1 MTLKTSLPKLL
12 LLVACLA
19 FTMNASA
26 AVYDLYVAGVQVN
39 DANRYNVLG
48 DGTVAYNPT
57 TRTLT
62 LNDANITATMS
73 TGITVGDWFDS
84 AGCIIKLMGNNYIA
98 SDDYSIIACQSTTIT
113 GSGSLDMDKGFSIK
127 NGVSM
132 VIEGGC
138 SIYTVGVTGNG
149 TESLTINGVDTKV
162 KLSFSMS
169 GLASLTLNDG
179 LAIILPE
186 GGYYDTFMGQMKNA
200 DGSRC
205 TTGVLICAP
214 LRGDVNADGGVNIS
228 DVTALIDYL
237 LSGDYSNVSL
247 SNADCN
253 KDDFVN
259 IADVTSLIDYL
270 LSGRWPVIDE
280 TIVVNGVSFKMVAV
294 EGGTFTM
301 GATPEQG
308 SDAYDNEKPAHQVT
322 LSSYC
327 IGETEVT
334 QALWVAVMGSNP
346 SYYTGDLT
354 RPVETVS
361 WDDCQTF
368 ITKLNQMT
376 GKQFRLPT
384 EAEWEFAAR
393 GGNESKGYKYSGS
406 DIIGIVAWYDANSP
420 YTTRPVATKSPN
432 ELGLYDMSGN
442 VWEWCLDG
450 YDNYNSEAQ
459 TNPIGP
465 ATGYDRVIR
474 GGANS
479 SDIRYCRVSFRSY
492 SMLTS
497 TNVSCGL
504 RLAL

>member
-12 LLVACLA
+12 VLVACLA

-98 SDDYSIIACQSTTIT
+98 SDDYGIIACQSTTIT

-138 SIYTVGVTGNG
+138 SIYAVGVTGNG
-149 TESLTINGVDTKV
+149 TESLTVNGVDTKV
-162 KLSFSMS
+162 KLSFSVS

-214 LRGDVNADGGVNIS
+214 LRGDVNADGGVNIA
-228 DVTALIDYL
+228 DVTTLIDYL

-270 LSGRWPVIDE
+270 LSGRWPDE
-280 TIVVNGVSFKMVAV
+280 PYVFTVNGVTFKMIPVD
-294 EGGTFTM
+294 GGTFMM
-301 GATPEQG
+301 GHQVYEAPV
-308 SDAYDNEKPAHQVT
+308 HQVT
-322 LSSYC
+322 LSGFF

-334 QALWVAVMGSNP
+334 QALWTAVMGSNP
-346 SYYTGDLT
+346 STITGDQH
-354 RPVETVS
+354 PVETVT
-361 WDDCQTF
+361 WDMCQEF
-368 ITKLNQMT
+368 ISKLNQIT
-376 GKQFRLPT
+376 GKTFRLPT
-384 EAEWEFAAR
+384 DAEWEFAAR
-393 GGNESKGYKYSGS
+393 GGNESKGYEYAGS
-406 DIIGIVAWYDANSP
+406 NIIGDVAWYNDNASS
-420 YTTRPVATKSPN
+420 TQSVATKAPN
-432 ELGLYDMSGN
+432 ELGIYDMSGN
-442 VWEWCLDG
+442 VKEWCQDWFND
-450 YDNYNSEAQ
+450 YSSDAQ
-459 TNPIGP
+459 TNPTGP
-465 ATGYDRVIR
+465 STGERRVIR
-474 GGANS
+474 GGSWGDSETFCSVWEREGAWPNWNNS
-479 SDIRYCRVSFRSY
+479 YR
-492 SMLTS
+492 
-497 TNVSCGL
+497 GL